1 MRLSSRHGIPAVLP
15 ITSRVLLL
23 LPLGLAGFAL
33 MVHLTEHDL
42 IPVMDR
48 DVADLFSEQE
58 LIRRADGLPRLEKQ
72 LSRREFSRGTTRT
85 GRGRFNKIPQD
96 LGGEGWARAG
106 MIQNDTLLA
115 TSPKIAFVSTTSE
128 SVELIQVWMA
138 YHRILGVSQF
148 YLFTEGQT
156 SSDENISA
164 LKKVPGVTVIPY
176 NEELESK
183 HANSHVW
190 NETWLSAFFYKPC
203 NNELFVRQSLN
214 MMSELAS
221 NLL

>member
-1 MRLSSRHGIPAVLP
+1 MRLSSRHGIPAGLP

-23 LPLGLAGFAL
+23 LPLGLAGFVL

-48 DVADLFSEQE
+48 DVADFFSEQE

-72 LSRREFSRGTTRT
+72 LGSRT
-85 GRGRFNKIPQD
+85 GRGGAARQQRYHHKIPQD
-96 LGGEGWARAG
+96 LGGEGWAREG
-106 MIQNDTLLA
+106 MMQNDTLL

-138 YHRILGVSQF
+138 YHRILGVSRF

-164 LKKVPGVTVIPY
+164 LNRVPGATVIPY

-183 HANSHVW
+183 HAHSHVW

-214 MMSELAS
+214 MMSE
-221 NLL
+221 

>member
-1 MRLSSRHGIPAVLP
+1 MRLSSRHGIPAALP

-48 DVADLFSEQE
+48 ADLFSEQE

-72 LSRREFSRGTTRT
+72 LSRMEHGSRTRT
-85 GRGRFNKIPQD
+85 GRERAAWQQIYHHKIPQD
-96 LGGEGWARAG
+96 LGGEGRAREG
-106 MIQNDTLLA
+106 MIQNDTLL

-138 YHRILGVSQF
+138 YHRILGVSRF

-164 LKKVPGVTVIPY
+164 LNRVPGVTVIPY

-183 HANSHVW
+183 HAQSHVW

-214 MMSELAS
+214 MMSE
-221 NLL
+221 